1 MYAVIGWMTPWRS
14 SAAASSGDGEAMA
27 ACPSPALTT
36 RQEGSL
42 AHMTEVI
49 ANGADD
55 VFEEYRRSPEAAFDG
70 PNGPVT
76 LATDAV

>member
-36 RQEGSL
+36 SQEGSL
-42 AHMTEVI
+42 AHMTEVMV
-49 ANGADD
+49 NGADD
-55 VFEEYRRSPEAAFDG
+55 VFVERKGRIEKAIGIRES
-70 PNGPVT
+70 
-76 LATDAV
+76 